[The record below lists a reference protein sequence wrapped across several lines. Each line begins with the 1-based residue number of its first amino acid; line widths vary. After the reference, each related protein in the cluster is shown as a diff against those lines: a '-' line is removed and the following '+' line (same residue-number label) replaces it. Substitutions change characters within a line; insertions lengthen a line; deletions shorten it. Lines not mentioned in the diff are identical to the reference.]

1 MGKARGCR
9 TLIRTLRRTKCSVN
23 RFCYDGSRLPGCCL
37 HAGAMACWR
46 LPFLERHR
54 TPSNAPKEVRGRPS
68 PHRPVLDLATLSS
81 GAGVATDEVLKS
93 TLCEALPF
101 DTRPS
106 DTCIHSS
113 STCVGKSFWVVS
125 KNVHLLQRVKH
136 TRWRKRDPQVRK
148 QWESLPIVEAEEVCC
163 AVSEDP

>member
-1 MGKARGCR
+1 MGKARDALSVQSIASAMMEAGCPAAAC
-9 TLIRTLRRTKCSVN
+9 TLGPWLVGGFRSWKGT
-23 RFCYDGSRLPGCCL
+23 
-37 HAGAMACWR
+37 
-46 LPFLERHR
+46 
-54 TPSNAPKEVRGRPS
+54 GRPS

>member
-54 TPSNAPKEVRGRPS
+54 T
-68 PHRPVLDLATLSS
+68 TQ
-81 GAGVATDEVLKS
+81 
-93 TLCEALPF
+93 
-101 DTRPS
+101 
-106 DTCIHSS
+106 SS
-113 STCVGKSFWVVS
+113 SARARSCDIEFRCGSCAASNTS
-125 KNVHLLQRVKH
+125 K
-136 TRWRKRDPQVRK
+136 
-148 QWESLPIVEAEEVCC
+148 C
-163 AVSEDP
+163 AVQSLRPQTRS